1 MQQLLQGI
9 NPKGQDSD
17 DELEEEE
24 ETKGNTKEKGSKKK
38 EEEEEKKECE
48 CPHEPEGGEHS
59 KENEEK

>member
-24 ETKGNTKEKGSKKK
+24 ETKENNKEKGSKKK
-38 EEEEEKKECE
+38 EEEKKECE
-48 CPHEPEGGEHS
+48 CPHEHEGGEHS
-59 KENEEK
+59 KDNEEN